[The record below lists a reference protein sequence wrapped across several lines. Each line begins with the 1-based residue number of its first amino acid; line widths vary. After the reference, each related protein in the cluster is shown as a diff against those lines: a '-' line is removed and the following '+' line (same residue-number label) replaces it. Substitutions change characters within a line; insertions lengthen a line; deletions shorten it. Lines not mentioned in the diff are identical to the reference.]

1 MDYFI
6 DGYNLIGKLSHISL
20 SDPKKEQKLI
30 DYLKILFPIKNKIT
44 LVFDGKSPFSSYGS
58 RYKDQHITV
67 IFTAPDESAD
77 HWLIKKIRTIKEKSN
92 KVLITSDREILFE
105 AKKQKIKCI
114 QSENI
119 HTIQIHKKNSAKK
132 LSPSKKDTDYWLSKF
147 SNNHV

>member
-1 MDYFI
+1 MNYLI

-30 DYLKILFPIKNKIT
+30 DYLKTHFLKKDKIT
-44 LVFDGKSPFSSYGS
+44 LVFDGKSPLSTYGS

-77 HWLIKKIRTIKEKSN
+77 DWLINKMRSLKEKTN
-92 KVLITSDREILFE
+92 KTVVTSDKDILYE

-119 HTIQIHKKNSAKK
+119 HSIQPHKKKHEKK
-132 LSPSKKDTDYWLSKF
+132 ISPSKKDTDYWLSKF
-147 SNNHV
+147 SNNHA